1 MCYEISSDI
10 DERIIVNLTGAIGV
24 REATS
29 IRQQLFPRLHNRITG
44 ITFQLEAVTEMDS
57 SALGLLLAV
66 QKIAEDF
73 NVKVTISNAREQL
86 RERLI
91 MAGIAL

>member
-10 DERIIVNLTGAIGV
+10 NERIIVVLTGAIGV

-29 IRQQLFPRLHNRITG
+29 VRQQLFPRLHNRMTG
-44 ITFQLEAVTEMDS
+44 IAFQLEAVTEMDS

-73 NVKVTISNAREQL
+73 NVKVTILNAHEQL

>member
-10 DERIIVNLTGAIGV
+10 DERIIVILTGAIGV

-29 IRQQLFPRLHNRITG
+29 IRQQLFPRLHNRMTG
-44 ITFQLEAVTEMDS
+44 IVFQLEAVTEMDS
-57 SALGLLLAV
+57 SGLGLLLAV
-66 QKIAEDF
+66 QKIADDF
-73 NVKVTISNAREQL
+73 NAKVTFENAHERL

-91 MAGIAL
+91 MAGITI